1 MLYNGFGE
9 HNIQGIG
16 DKHIPLIHNVTNT
29 DVVVGVSDRAC
40 DELGMAFNTP
50 EGLTHLASS
59 GVDDAVLGTLGHLGL
74 SSICNVV
81 ASIKV
86 ARELDLGPDDAIVTV
101 ATDGADLYGSERE
114 AMRADRYAAG
124 FSEAD
129 ATAAVAAHLY
139 GADTSHVEVLNET
152 GRNRIFNLGYYTWVE
167 QQGVEFA
174 DFEVRR
180 GQGFWRHIQ
189 TMAPTWDAM
198 IDEFN
203 DRTGVLASG

>member
-1 MLYNGFGE
+1 M
-9 HNIQGIG
+9 
-16 DKHIPLIHNVTNT
+16 
-29 DVVVGVSDRAC
+29 
-40 DELGMAFNTP
+40 
-50 EGLTHLASS
+50 
-59 GVDDAVLGTLGHLGL
+59 
-74 SSICNVV
+74 
-81 ASIKV
+81 
-86 ARELDLGPDDAIVTV
+86 
-101 ATDGADLYGSERE
+101 
-114 AMRADRYAAG
+114 
-124 FSEAD
+124 
-129 ATAAVAAHLY
+129 AAHLY